1 MKRAAILHYT
11 DRGAETARR
20 IAAALDKE
28 WAVEIHRS
36 KCDVGELF
44 ARMDALIFVG
54 ACGIAVRAIAPH
66 LRGKTT
72 DPAVIVADERG
83 LNVISLLSGHIGG
96 ANECTRQIA
105 AAIGAN
111 PVITTATDV
120 NQRFAVDEW
129 AARNGLRIQ
138 SMQAAKR
145 FAMEIL
151 RQDLPLASDFP
162 VQGALPSGVVWG
174 EVGDCGLLISCKDRA
189 PFEATLQLIPKILH
203 LGVGC
208 KRDTSEE
215 KIEDAVRAAL
225 ESAQLRPEAI
235 RALASIDVKQD
246 EAGLLAFAAQR
257 QIPAQFYGA
266 AELAAL
272 EGDFSASAFVRS
284 AVGVDNV
291 CERAAMRSAGAHAK
305 LIVKKTCLHGVTVA
319 VAQEEWS
326 VCFE

>member
-11 DRGAETARR
+11 DRGAETAKR
-20 IAAALDKE
+20 IAGALGDA
-28 WAVEIHRS
+28 WTVEIHRS
-36 KCDVGELF
+36 KCDVGDLF
-44 ARMDALIFVG
+44 ARMDTLIFVG

-66 LRGKTT
+66 LRGKTM

-96 ANECTRQIA
+96 ANECTRKIA

-120 NQRFAVDEW
+120 NHRFAVDEW
-129 AARNGLRIQ
+129 AARNGLKIQ

-151 RQDLPLASDFP
+151 HRDLPLASDYP
-162 VQGALPSGVVWG
+162 VEGALPGGVFCG
-174 EVGDCGLLISCKDRA
+174 ETGDCGLLISCRDRA
-189 PFEATLQLIPKILH
+189 PFSMTLQLIPQILH
-203 LGVGC
+203 LGIGC
-208 KRDTSEE
+208 KRDTSKE
-215 KIEDAVRAAL
+215 KIEAAVRAAL

-235 RALASIDVKQD
+235 CALASIDVKKD

-257 QIPAQFYGA
+257 QIPAKFYRA
-266 AELAAL
+266 TDLAAL
-272 EGDFSASAFVRS
+272 EGEFSASAFVRS
-284 AVGVDNV
+284 TVGVDNV
-291 CERAAMRSAGAHAK
+291 CERAAMRSAGRHAK
-305 LIVKKTCLHGVTVA
+305 LIVKKYCLDGVTVA